1 MFYLFASKFAGN
13 IWMWQST
20 QINFVLIFFPFQA
33 SSLFFASGAYAP
45 GSRIA
50 FPSFHALVTC
60 DHARIIWDAVRVNWP
75 LPPNNLLIHNVK
87 EWLLHVLAVCSVNVQ
102 ARIIMLIW
110 RIWQLPNDVVHGK
123 QIPPLQ
129 TTVDFLD
136 SYFKS
141 LQLAQTT
148 QQKKSWRLSWL
159 LWLLIRS
166 FRSRG
171 SWRLHR
177 GLLRRPGGWPSQWM
191 DHTQFM
197 VELQLLAWWWF
208 YHLCSFSSNLQL
220 QWSARGMVLSILSN
234 DVLSRSAY
242 GHLVAEIKA

>member
-1 MFYLFASKFAGN
+1 MTFWGKFWCS
-13 IWMWQST
+13 IWFFFCTSQNVLPFCL
-20 QINFVLIFFPFQA
+20 QICRQHLDVTKYTNKFCLDFFSI
-33 SSLFFASGAYAP
+33 SSFFFFFASGAYAP

-102 ARIIMLIW
+102 DRIIMLIW

-141 LQLAQTT
+141 LQLAQNYSTEEILKVKLTT
-148 QQKKSWRLSWL
+148 MAPNPVISKSRELTPTPWPPPPAGWMAVSVDGSYSVHGGAAAAGMVMVLS
-159 LWLLIRS
+159 S
-166 FRSRG
+166 
-171 SWRLHR
+171 
-177 GLLRRPGGWPSQWM
+177 
-191 DHTQFM
+191 
-197 VELQLLAWWWF
+197 LQLL
-208 YHLCSFSSNLQL
+208 
-220 QWSARGMVLSILSN
+220 
-234 DVLSRSAY
+234 
-242 GHLVAEIKA
+242 K